1 MKREAVKNITGP
13 AESDAGS
20 TSSDLLWKVI
30 QRYDYYIGTTNAK
43 AAIIATFDTFV
54 FGAIVIKW
62 QDLIPLFGTHR
73 SAAILVGC
81 FLAVA
86 AIASLV
92 SLWATFL
99 VINPFVK
106 SPKSPTQYHSVL
118 FFSHVAEHEVPENY
132 LTCIDQV
139 DDESLCKDLGLQAHS
154 LALGVRDKFQKMKI
168 AVGAIIF
175 AQIPALAAMVLIKLW
190 TLIADILLKGV
201 NS

>member
-1 MKREAVKNITGP
+1 MKREAVKKVT
-13 AESDAGS
+13 EDAGLKADD
-20 TSSDLLWKVI
+20 TSADLLWKVI

-43 AAIIATFDTFV
+43 AAIIATFNTFV

-62 QDLIPLFGTHR
+62 QDLLPLFGAHR
-73 SAAILVGC
+73 NAAILAGC

-92 SLWATFL
+92 SLWAIFL

-106 SPKSPTQYHSVL
+106 SPKRPAQYHSVI
-118 FFSHVAEHEVPENY
+118 FFSHVAEHEIPENY
-132 LTCIDQV
+132 LTCVEQIN
-139 DDESLCKDLGLQAHS
+139 EEALCKDLGLQAHS

-175 AQIPALAAMVLIKLW
+175 AQIPALAAMVIIKLW
-190 TLIADILLKGV
+190 TLIADVLEKGV
-201 NS
+201 NP